1 MSWEF
6 GSFQLDE
13 EARELR
19 LRGREIVVEPLVF
32 DVLAD
37 LVRNR
42 DRVVTKE
49 ELLERVWPDALV
61 TDASLQRVVSLARS
75 ALRSGG
81 MEEAIKTFP
90 RRGYRFSAEITEK
103 PSASASSSSRDAATG
118 LVGARRAFERNEW
131 DAALV
136 AFLAADR

>member
-32 DVLAD
+32 DVLVD
-37 LVRNR
+37 LVKNR

-49 ELLERVWPDALV
+49 ELLERVWPAALV

-75 ALRSGG
+75 ALRTGG
-81 MEEAIKTFP
+81 MEGAIKTFP
-90 RRGYRFSAEITEK
+90 RRGYRFGVDASESSAAPIAS
-103 PSASASSSSRDAATG
+103 PS
-118 LVGARRAFERNEW
+118 
-131 DAALV
+131 
-136 AFLAADR
+136 